1 MIQCSRHLGLLE
13 GRMSWR
19 TQAAVRRG
27 ARQLGSALVL
37 AAGLALA
44 SAGLVVA
51 ATAPP
56 PVVTPTPGV
65 SIYDLTGKLSADDRQ
80 DLQTRANRLIQAG
93 ADPVVYLQPFGA
105 DRTVTRTQANQLVT
119 SWKLP
124 SNNVI
129 IFVNLDPA
137 GQHNAVILLAG
148 DKYHATGVLDDAH
161 EQTIIDTQILPA
173 FRRGDYHGGLSA
185 ALHALDQRIRTSTRP
200 TTSTTRPLEPR
211 PPRSFLLV
219 VWLLIWTCAVV
230 LRARRTPYAA
240 D

>member
-1 MIQCSRHLGLLE
+1 MIQCSGQHRLLE
-13 GRMSWR
+13 GRMAWR
-19 TQAAVRRG
+19 TPAAVRRG

-65 SIYDLTGKLSADDRQ
+65 SIYDLTGKLSANDRQ

-105 DRTVTRTQANQLVT
+105 HRTGTRTQANQLVT

-124 SNNVI
+124 SNNVL
-129 IFVNLDPA
+129 IFVNLDPP
-137 GQHNAVILLAG
+137 GQHNAGTVLAG
-148 DKYHATGVLDDAH
+148 DTYQSVSAVAAAH
-161 EQTIIDTQILPA
+161 
-173 FRRGDYHGGLSA
+173 R
-185 ALHALDQRIRTSTRP
+185 
-200 TTSTTRPLEPR
+200 
-211 PPRSFLLV
+211 
-219 VWLLIWTCAVV
+219 
-230 LRARRTPYAA
+230 
-240 D
+240 

>member
-1 MIQCSRHLGLLE
+1 
-13 GRMSWR
+13 MSLR

-27 ARQLGSALVL
+27 AGQLGSALVM

-44 SAGLVVA
+44 TAGQVVA
-51 ATAPP
+51 AAAPP
-56 PVVTPTPGV
+56 PLVTSTPGV
-65 SIYDLTGKLSADDRQ
+65 SIYGLTGKLAANDKQ

-129 IFVNLDPA
+129 IFVNLDPT
-137 GQHNAVILLAG
+137 GHQNAVVLLAG

-161 EQTIIDTQILPA
+161 E
-173 FRRGDYHGGLSA
+173 
-185 ALHALDQRIRTSTRP
+185 
-200 TTSTTRPLEPR
+200 
-211 PPRSFLLV
+211 
-219 VWLLIWTCAVV
+219 
-230 LRARRTPYAA
+230 
-240 D
+240 